1 MRRKQTSLVFKEAHL
16 DADGGSTFEDLLK
29 IVGKKLP
36 TVADRIVNLDLYT
49 KIVVA
54 EVVSTINELT
64 FARLVELD
72 EGATGLLNLDAESA
86 SAQIEAMDAPDQR
99 RFVRSEAFVLV
110 GGNRVITVGVKN
122 KAGTYMRSLL
132 ELAEKC
138 GVNETFRRTVLVDVA
153 NDAELT
159 RIRKIGVKSVEFSI
173 TGYLA
178 DIDPDAISKIDSNVL
193 KRMLKRPMSEDDRRK
208 TAKSRG
214 KVILTRGDIRS
225 ESVSTDE
232 WLDEVAV
239 AAFKETEGYKIQLA
253 NNEIVKENMLKVSTS
268 VAIRT
273 HANSLHAGETRLAM
287 ENYWFELRN
296 RGLVP

>member
-1 MRRKQTSLVFKEAHL
+1 MRRKQTSLVFKEAHF
-16 DADGGSTFEDLLK
+16 DADGGSSFEDLLQ

-36 TVADRIVNLDLYT
+36 TVAARIVSLDLYT

-54 EVVSTINELT
+54 EVASTDNGLT
-64 FARLVELD
+64 FARLVELE
-72 EGATGLLNLDAESA
+72 EGATGLLNLNAESA

-122 KAGTYMRSLL
+122 KAGTYLRSLL
-132 ELAEKC
+132 DLAEKC
-138 GVNETFRRTVLVDVA
+138 GVNDEFRRTVLVDVS
-153 NDAELT
+153 NEAELA

-178 DIDPDAISKIDSNVL
+178 DIDPAAIAKVDSNVL
-193 KRMLKRPMSEDDRRK
+193 QRMLKRPMDSSDRRK
-208 TAKSRG
+208 TSKSRG

-225 ESVSTDE
+225 EPVSTDE

-239 AAFKETEGYKIQLA
+239 AAFNETEGYTIKLA
-253 NNEIVKENMLKVSTS
+253 NNEVVKENKLKVSTI

-273 HANSLHAGETRLAM
+273 HANTLHAGETRMAM
-287 ENYWFELRN
+287 EQYWSDLQT
-296 RGLVP
+296 RGFIP